1 MQSTAPAQ
9 RSAQWATVRDAA
21 KRRWSALPPALRAP
35 RALITLVIT
44 LGLSLAVVF
53 LIAFYAVVDGAVQRS
68 SAAQQVHDAGSRPIY
83 LRSASGNP

>member
-1 MQSTAPAQ
+1 MQSVAPAQ
-9 RSAQWATVRDAA
+9 RSAQWTALRDAA
-21 KRRWSALPPALRAP
+21 KRRWCALPPALRAH
-35 RALITLVIT
+35 RALIV
-44 LGLSLAVVF
+44 LGLSLAAVF

>member
-1 MQSTAPAQ
+1 MQSVAPAQ
-9 RSAQWATVRDAA
+9 RSAQWTALRDAA
-21 KRRWSALPPALRAP
+21 KRRWCALPPALRAP
-35 RALITLVIT
+35 RALIA